1 MGIVCV
7 LNSRRAAG
15 VCKKLDSRREMGFM
29 YALNS
34 CRAAEYWIVS
44 SWRLSSSSVVSIKGW
59 TLVVQSGSCMCS
71 TLVALWG
78 MVWLVVGDSRR
89 PVKMVMMMEMME
101 IVEDCWMV
109 CVVMAVVFGE
119 VFREHS

>member
-1 MGIVCV
+1 
-7 LNSRRAAG
+7 
-15 VCKKLDSRREMGFM
+15 
-29 YALNS
+29 
-34 CRAAEYWIVS
+34 
-44 SWRLSSSSVVSIKGW
+44 
-59 TLVVQSGSCMCS
+59 MCS

-109 CVVMAVVFGE
+109 YVVMAVVFGK
-119 VFREHS
+119 VFREHT